1 MVARRITSFS
11 LIAMLLITAC
21 QKEDDTA
28 TADPGSGSGNSA
40 ASTMPSFTDADGVL
54 AATRSYVVISTAVGP
69 QELLVGLAAGAFSN
83 DQFATRVNVGAVS
96 CNGEAL
102 SPQAGNAYAYLPPA
116 TSPTGIDLT
125 ASNEVT
131 WNVGGGSGFSGFT
144 RTIMGP
150 YPITGEIGSG
160 STVVRGSGH
169 TLTVSTVLSAD
180 SVLFA
185 IGPVTRTL
193 AGNAASCAFTPAE
206 LGALNA
212 GSALA
217 QVVSYSSANEVIGG
231 KRIYFVKQSLRSQTV
246 TVQ

>member
-1 MVARRITSFS
+1 MVTRHSASLL
-11 LIAMLLITAC
+11 LIALLLISAC
-21 QKEDDTA
+21 KKEDDAGTS
-28 TADPGSGSGNSA
+28 DPGSSSGNSA
-40 ASTMPSFTDADGVL
+40 ASTTPYFSDADGVL
-54 AATRSYVVISTAVGP
+54 AATRSYAVISTPVGP

-96 CNGEAL
+96 CNGESL
-102 SPQAGNAYAYLPPA
+102 SPQAGNAYAYVPPA

-131 WNVGGGSGFSGFT
+131 WNVGGGSGFSAFT

-150 YPITGEIGSG
+150 FPITGEITSG

-169 TLTVSTVLSAD
+169 SLTVATVLSAD

-185 IGPVTRTL
+185 IGPVARTL
-193 AGNAASCAFTPAE
+193 AGNAISCAFTAAE
-206 LGALNA
+206 LGALSEGTA
-212 GSALA
+212 VA

-231 KRIYFVKQSLRSQTV
+231 KRIYFVKQSHRSQTV